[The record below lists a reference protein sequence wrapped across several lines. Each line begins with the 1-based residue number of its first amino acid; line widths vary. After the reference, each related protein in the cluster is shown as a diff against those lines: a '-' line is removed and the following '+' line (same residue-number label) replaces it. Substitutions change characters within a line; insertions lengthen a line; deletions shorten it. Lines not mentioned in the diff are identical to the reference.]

1 MNRKM
6 DNLEMMQARD
16 ESVDKREYDESSD
29 EGDEGA
35 SDESGNYL

>member
-6 DNLEMMQARD
+6 ENLEMMQAKD
-16 ESVDKREYDESSD
+16 ESVDKPEYDKSSD

>member
-16 ESVDKREYDESSD
+16 ESVDKPDYDESSD
-29 EGDEGA
+29 KGDEGA